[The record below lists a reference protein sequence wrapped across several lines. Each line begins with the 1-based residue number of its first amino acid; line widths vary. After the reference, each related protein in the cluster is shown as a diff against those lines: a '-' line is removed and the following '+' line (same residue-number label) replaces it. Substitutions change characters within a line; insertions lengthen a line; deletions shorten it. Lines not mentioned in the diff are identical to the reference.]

1 MKTIIFYRLFL
12 TILVL
17 FACTTMSNAQTFT
30 QEDRARLIRTETKL
44 EELEKRMV
52 EGFEQVDKRFEQV
65 DKRFE
70 QVDKRFEDNFT
81 YMGYLITL
89 FGGMFAA
96 IVAFALW
103 DRRTMIRP
111 FERKV
116 SEIENEILKLK
127 KDKNSGKMLAALR
140 DLAKTDLKLAEIL
153 KSHNLL

>member
-1 MKTIIFYRLFL
+1 MKKIIFYRLFL

-17 FACTTMSNAQTFT
+17 FACTSMSNAQTFT

-52 EGFEQVDKRFEQV
+52 EGFEQV

>member
-1 MKTIIFYRLFL
+1 
-12 TILVL
+12 
-17 FACTTMSNAQTFT
+17 
-30 QEDRARLIRTETKL
+30 
-44 EELEKRMV
+44 
-52 EGFEQVDKRFEQV
+52 
-65 DKRFE
+65 
-70 QVDKRFEDNFT
+70 
-81 YMGYLITL
+81 MGYLITL

>member
-1 MKTIIFYRLFL
+1 MKKIIFYRLFL

-65 DKRFE
+65 NKRFE